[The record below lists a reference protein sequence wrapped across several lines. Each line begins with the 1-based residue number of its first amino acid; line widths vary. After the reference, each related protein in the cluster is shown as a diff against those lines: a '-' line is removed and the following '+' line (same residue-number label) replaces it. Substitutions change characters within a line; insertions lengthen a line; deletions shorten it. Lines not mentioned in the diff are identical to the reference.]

1 MVKENHG
8 IVRGVALIP
17 KKTYCEGMKDFEKDL
32 IIAGLVVLFALSTYV
47 QLLGDNRAK
56 AIEYE
61 ICLNRSLDRLEKST
75 GAFDRELFQS
85 LIETD
90 CSKYRPQL

>member
-1 MVKENHG
+1 
-8 IVRGVALIP
+8 
-17 KKTYCEGMKDFEKDL
+17 MKDSQKDL
-32 IIAGLVVLFALSTYV
+32 LIAGLVVTFFVVTYV

-90 CSKYRPQL
+90 CRKYRPEL